1 MKFGESVLSFGLL
14 GILMTTATMPVAVH
28 ANAATPDSMQIPQSV
43 ENKETVRGNFGSATA
58 ECVVTGDLLDVDIT
72 LNSVRGKIA
81 IMAGTVT
88 TDAGHIKAFSHIPV
102 RSKYEVNDSVQLSLE
117 EVEAGTYTATVLGS
131 GTTTEGIFAFT
142 TSCDFSV
149 Q

>member
-1 MKFGESVLSFGLL
+1 MKFGESVLSFGLS
-14 GILMTTATMPVAVH
+14 GILLMAAMMPVAVH
-28 ANAATPDSMQIPQSV
+28 ANAATPDLMQIPQSV
-43 ENKETVRGNFGSATA
+43 ENKETVRGNFGFATT
-58 ECVVTGDLLDVDIT
+58 ECVVAGNLLDVDIT
-72 LNSVRGKIA
+72 LNSVRGKIT

-88 TDAGHIKAFSHIPV
+88 TDAGHIKVFSHIPV

-117 EVEAGTYTATVLGS
+117 GVEAGIYTTTVLGS

-142 TSCDFSV
+142 TFCTFSV